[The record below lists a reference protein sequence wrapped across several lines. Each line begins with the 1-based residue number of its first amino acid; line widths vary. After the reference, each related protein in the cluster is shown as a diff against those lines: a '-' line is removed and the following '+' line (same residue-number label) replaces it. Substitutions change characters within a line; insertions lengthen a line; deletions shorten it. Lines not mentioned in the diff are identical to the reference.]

1 MSTKQFRVCSSENCK
16 ARLPDLS
23 YDGHSKCSNCI
34 GKLCAVDDH
43 CDECVAWPSET
54 FNIYLKHRHTLE
66 LTRLRKAKQR
76 AKAKQASNVGDGQ
89 QAVTGHSLSP
99 SPSTSVVSLS
109 TSPISPYSPT
119 TITKSISMT
128 PTAVTQAPSDQ
139 VVSRAEFDSLKELIM
154 TMATDLASVVA
165 DKRSGQGNSINVHSE
180 SVPQPSLAVPS
191 TSGIDSRLTSLGREP
206 PVDRTILS
214 LVEGFTTPEGES
226 CLPEACPMV
235 QQETLERSRK
245 RSRELD
251 SATRAKRQRAPSRER
266 VPGSTTAVAHVSS
279 AASPSPAH
287 ASPAVKP
294 SQSHAPSSLVTLP
307 SSLAR
312 STTPYPSRLAV
323 RPRLMDRFRIQ
334 WYCP

>member
-1 MSTKQFRVCSSENCK
+1 MSSKQFRVCSSENCK

-76 AKAKQASNVGDGQ
+76 AKAKQSGNVGDGQ

-109 TSPISPYSPT
+109 TSPISPYSPST
-119 TITKSISMT
+119 MTKSISMT

-165 DKRSGQGNSINVHSE
+165 DKRSGQGSKVDVHSE

-191 TSGIDSRLTSLGREP
+191 TSGIDSRLSSLGREP

-214 LVEGFTTPEGES
+214 LVEGSTMPEGEP

-235 QQETLERSRK
+235 QQETLDRGRK
-245 RSRELD
+245 RSRDIESVD
-251 SATRAKRQRAPSRER
+251 RAKRQRAPSRER
-266 VPGSTTAVAHVSS
+266 VPGSARSHVSS
-279 AASPSPAH
+279 AATPARTHVTAVTPSR
-287 ASPAVKP
+287 
-294 SQSHAPSSLVTLP
+294 SHAPPLSVS
-307 SSLAR
+307 
-312 STTPYPSRLAV
+312 
-323 RPRLMDRFRIQ
+323 
-334 WYCP
+334 